1 MHRFL
6 TYVLGPETVV
16 VAFNLAVFAF
26 CARHASGEGRDL
38 QLMERGSMLLPPLV
52 VVAVFLTAMV
62 PGVLHWGW
70 LARAITAS
78 FLGSAVLAW
87 RLIEG
92 FGTGARG
99 QDAAYILA
107 LCSTGMMTGLGTA
120 IVGTLILCRSH
131 PGFATWFQARP
142 IIGWVLTL
150 VSAIPIGLGLLLV
163 AAFTGGIALGVIS
176 AFRR

>member
-6 TYVLGPETVV
+6 TYVLGPEAVV
-16 VAFNLAVFAF
+16 LAFNLAVFAF

-38 QLMERGSMLLPPLV
+38 QLMERGLMLLPPLV
-52 VVAVFLTAMV
+52 AAAAFLTGAV
-62 PGVLHWGW
+62 PGALQWGW
-70 LARAITAS
+70 LARAIAAS
-78 FLGSAVLAW
+78 FLGNAILAW

-92 FGTGARG
+92 FGTGAKG

-107 LCSTGMMTGLGTA
+107 LCSTGMMAGLGTA
-120 IVGTLILCRSH
+120 IASALILSRSH

-142 IIGWVLTL
+142 ILGSVLTL
-150 VSAIPIGLGLLLV
+150 ASAIPIGLGLLLV